1 MILGLPWEVLAVS
14 PWQALGGGS
23 PILSRGRVSSCLCPS
38 FCKQKACGGAVLLIL
53 SQRWKPLRLYCVVV
67 GQLFYHGRLHCF
79 SVFMFSSLVLSE
91 VRSKFVWNNGLE
103 MRESR
108 STQEIYWERGKLNW
122 KKNTA
127 PVSSQQSPFCQF
139 WHVWHQRGKMDCTV
153 ISCGM
158 QGGKQK
164 SWKTWV
170 GNPSTGHSLLML
182 LLCICHRASET
193 IFVTLINFPP
203 CLDKKK
209 P

>member
-1 MILGLPWEVLAVS
+1 MVLGLPWEVLAVS

-38 FCKQKACGGAVLLIL
+38 FCKQKACGGAVLLLL
-53 SQRWKPLRLYCVVV
+53 SQRWKSLRLYCVVV

-79 SVFMFSSLVLSE
+79 SVFMFFSLVLSE

-127 PVSSQQSPFCQF
+127 PVSSIWTTTKSFFANFDMFDTSAERWIVLWLAVECKERNRNPEKHRWATPLQAIPCFC
-139 WHVWHQRGKMDCTV
+139 
-153 ISCGM
+153 SCCV
-158 QGGKQK
+158 
-164 SWKTWV
+164 S
-170 GNPSTGHSLLML
+170 
-182 LLCICHRASET
+182 
-193 IFVTLINFPP
+193 VTELRRLFLVP
-203 CLDKKK
+203 
-209 P
+209 